1 MGQTFAFITIITGE
15 LLRSY
20 SARSETKTIFQMNI
34 FENKLVNYSVVFGLA
49 LLLIVIYVP
58 GINGLFYTNVNLQF
72 IELLTALSLGFIP
85 LFGGELAKLF
95 K

>member
-1 MGQTFAFITIITGE
+1 MGETFAFVTIITGE

-20 SARSETKTIFQMNI
+20 SARSETKTIFKMRI
-34 FENKLVNYSVVFGLA
+34 FSNKLVNYSVLFGLG
-49 LLLIVIYVP
+49 LLLVVVYVP
-58 GINGLFYTNVNLQF
+58 GVNTIFHTDVNLSLTS
-72 IELLTALSLGFIP
+72 LLIALGLGFIP